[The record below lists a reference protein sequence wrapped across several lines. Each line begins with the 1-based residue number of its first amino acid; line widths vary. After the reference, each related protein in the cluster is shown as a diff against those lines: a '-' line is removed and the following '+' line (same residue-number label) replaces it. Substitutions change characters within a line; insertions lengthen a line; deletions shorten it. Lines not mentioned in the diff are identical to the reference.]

1 MNGSSPSSS
10 PDSIGGLIRGLLEDV
25 STLFRSEIAL
35 AKMEIRQTVTSLGV
49 TGALAAGAVLF
60 VLLGVVFLFVT
71 LVLLLALFM
80 PAWGASLTVA
90 VVLFLLAALFAVL
103 AKKKAKATRPPTTA
117 IRNLREDVELIRA
130 ELQRPK
136 TGDVDE

>member
-1 MNGSSPSSS
+1 MNGSSSSS
-10 PDSIGGLIRGLLEDV
+10 PDSIGGLIRGLLEDI
-25 STLFRSEIAL
+25 STLFRSEVAL

-71 LVLLLALFM
+71 LVLVLALFM

-90 VVLFLLAALFAVL
+90 VVLFLLAVLFGVL
-103 AKKKAKATRPPTTA
+103 AKKKAKTTRPPTTA
-117 IRNLREDVELIRA
+117 IRNLKEDVDLIRA
-130 ELQRPK
+130 ELKRPK

>member
-1 MNGSSPSSS
+1 MNGSSSSS
-10 PDSIGGLIRGLLEDV
+10 PDSIGGLIRGLLEDI
-25 STLFRSEIAL
+25 STLFRSEVAL

-71 LVLLLALFM
+71 LVLVLALFM

-90 VVLFLLAALFAVL
+90 VVLFLLAALFGVM
-103 AKKKAKATRPPTTA
+103 AKKKAKSTRPPTTA
-117 IRNLREDVELIRA
+117 IRNLKEDVDLIRA
-130 ELQRPK
+130 ELKRPK